1 MQDRFI
7 GQVPTW
13 VSVTLVYLQL
23 ESNPNLSNMQPLL
36 DNKGLGG
43 GDRVFLRNTNVSCT
57 DVTAL
62 RAKGV
67 TVDSAC
73 A

>member
-36 DNKGLGG
+36 DNTGLGG
-43 GDRVFLRNTNVSCT
+43 GDQVFLRNTNVS
-57 DVTAL
+57 
-62 RAKGV
+62 
-67 TVDSAC
+67 
-73 A
+73 